1 MLKII
6 FVNGKEIE
14 FNDNEYIE
22 AYMYENKLQVDMKT
36 TTIYFPLYNIL
47 SYQIDEPAKEQR
59 PKRTINIYGVERVV
73 PDCYTDK
80 NDHYRERPWGAG
92 IAGGAGIAQCA
103 KSNRCELS
111 HSCTK
116 EKGYLF

>member
-1 MLKII
+1 MIKIV
-6 FVNGKEIE
+6 FVNGEKIIYK
-14 FNDNEYIE
+14 NNEYE
-22 AYMYENKLQVDMKT
+22 KSDVFENRLFVKT
-36 TTIYFPLYNIL
+36 DNKYVYFPLYNIL
-47 SYQIDEPAKEQR
+47 SYEIEEKPKEQKPMR
-59 PKRTINIYGVERVV
+59 KKEINGIGILV

-80 NDHYRERPWGAG
+80 NDRYRERPWGAG
-92 IAGGAGIAQCA
+92 IVAGAGTAQCV

>member
-14 FNDNEYIE
+14 INDNEYIE
-22 AYMYENKLQVDMKT
+22 ASVYENKLYVDTKT

-47 SYQIDEPAKEQR
+47 SYEIEEKPKEQKPMR
-59 PKRTINIYGVERVV
+59 KKEINGIGILV

-92 IAGGAGIAQCA
+92 IAAGAGTAQCV

-111 HSCTK
+111 HSCSK